1 MYVYDDEDNASMN
14 ADAFYGPHNPTGYL
28 DRAEMKAMESLPFTD
43 PNEPEYEADEEE
55 GENG

>member
-14 ADAFYGPHNPTGYL
+14 ADAFYGPHNPTVYL

-43 PNEPEYEADEEE
+43 PNEPEYQDEEE

>member
-1 MYVYDDEDNASMN
+1 MYVYDDEDNVSMN
-14 ADAFYGPHNPTGYL
+14 ADAFYGPHNPTVYL

-43 PNEPEYEADEEE
+43 PNEHEYQDEEE